1 MCFSRLRRISTI
13 RPFRLS
19 RATAASGTMGKLSD
33 VCGTRAVL
41 AGAGVAWLVL
51 AVPAALL
58 EVELLLLL
66 LLLLGLL
73 VGAGVAV
80 GFSVGAG
87 VGFSVGAGCS

>member
-1 MCFSRLRRISTI
+1 
-13 RPFRLS
+13 
-19 RATAASGTMGKLSD
+19 MGKLSD
-33 VCGTRAVL
+33 VCGTRVVL
-41 AGAGVAWLVL
+41 AGAGVAWLGL

-87 VGFSVGAGCS
+87 GAKNAIPLTGEAKEPAHSQGECPTGNTV

>member
-1 MCFSRLRRISTI
+1 
-13 RPFRLS
+13 
-19 RATAASGTMGKLSD
+19 MGKLSD
-33 VCGTRAVL
+33 VCGTRVVR
-41 AGAGVAWLVL
+41 AGAGVAWLGL

-87 VGFSVGAGCS
+87 VGFSVGAGCSLAF